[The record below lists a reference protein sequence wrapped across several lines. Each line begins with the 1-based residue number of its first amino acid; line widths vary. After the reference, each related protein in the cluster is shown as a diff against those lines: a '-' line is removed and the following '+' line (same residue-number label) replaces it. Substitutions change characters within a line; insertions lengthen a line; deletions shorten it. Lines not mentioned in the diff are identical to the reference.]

1 MMIYMDVCCLRRL
14 TDDQSQSKNR
24 AEAHA
29 VELIFG
35 QVQAKFQQWISSAA
49 VVDEVRRNPY
59 PERRVEME
67 TLLPLASRVVPFDD
81 VILHRAQRL
90 VRYGYGV
97 YDALHLASAE
107 AVLVDVLLSAD
118 ERFVTLAARNVGAP
132 RVSVR
137 NPIAWIQEQR
147 SLWPQTS

>member
-1 MMIYMDVCCLRRL
+1 MMIYLDVCCLRRL

-35 QVQAKFQQWISSAA
+35 QMQTKAQQWISSAA
-49 VVDEVRRNPY
+49 VRDEVSRNPF

-67 TLLPLASRVVPFDD
+67 TLLPMAMRFVPFDEA
-81 VILHRAQRL
+81 ILHRAQRL
-90 VRYGYGV
+90 VRYGYGP

-107 AVLVDVLLSAD
+107 SVLVDVLLSTD
-118 ERFVTLAARNVGAP
+118 DRFVALALRNVGAP
-132 RVSVR
+132 RVPVR
-137 NPIAWIQEQR
+137 NPIVWIQEQR
-147 SLWPQTS
+147 SLWPQS